1 MRQAHIV
8 NGVVEN
14 VIIADE
20 GFDYGDGSLCIPSDT
35 AGIGD
40 AYADG
45 VFTPQPVVV
54 TYPTNGLNF
63 LTFMALFTTAE
74 QDAIVASNNTQVRLF
89 NLMAAGAPSI
99 DLDNPQVV
107 GGVEFLAGLG
117 LIAGDRVAV
126 ILSGAPPA

>member
-1 MRQAHIV
+1 M
-8 NGVVEN
+8 
-14 VIIADE
+14 
-20 GFDYGDGSLCIPSDT
+20 P
-35 AGIGD
+35 
-40 AYADG
+40 
-45 VFTPQPVVV
+45 
-54 TYPTNGLNF
+54 
-63 LTFMALFTTAE
+63 MACSHRSRSSLFTTAE